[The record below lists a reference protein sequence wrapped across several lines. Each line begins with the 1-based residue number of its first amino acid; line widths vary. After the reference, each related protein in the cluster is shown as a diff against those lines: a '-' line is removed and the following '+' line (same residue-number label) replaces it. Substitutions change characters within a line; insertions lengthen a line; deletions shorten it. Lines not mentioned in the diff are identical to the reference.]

1 MKLDLQPFEQLK
13 HLSTADM
20 VELVNTVGET
30 LNARKDSRNAKMV
43 MGTLLVNFAV
53 LLLESSECDVEITIS
68 RPEWDKAIK
77 YTSGA
82 LV

>member
-1 MKLDLQPFEQLK
+1 MNVDFQTFEQLE

-20 VELVNTVGET
+20 VELVNTIGES
-30 LNARKDSRNAKMV
+30 LNIRKDSKNAKML
-43 MGTLLVNFAV
+43 MGTLLVNFAT
-53 LLLESSECDVEITIS
+53 LLLESSKCDVEIIIS
-68 RPEWDKAIK
+68 RPEWDQAIK

>member
-1 MKLDLQPFEQLK
+1 MKVDLQTFEQLK
-13 HLSTADM
+13 YLSTADM
-20 VELVNTVGET
+20 VELVNTIGES
-30 LNARKDSRNAKMV
+30 LNTRKDSRNAKML
-43 MGTLLVNFAV
+43 MGTLLVNFAT
-53 LLLESSECDVEITIS
+53 LLLESCECDVEMTIS